1 MVEQLDIRNVIE
13 VDRIREILV
22 KHPDLMSMFEL
33 VCIVCNERLNNNT
46 EKKISTI
53 DSDLEAEDNIE
64 PDLSDHESDEEDL
77 TMTELLNL

>member
-53 DSDLEAEDNIE
+53 EIEDNIE